1 MMDLNNVV
9 DAPRYNDDLPA
20 IKPGAITLKRIK
32 LIIPLLIL
40 TIISTA
46 CNVFGEPESCR
57 ETISDTPDNETYV
70 NYFTSMILVNQN
82 SGAPVYEDLDGVV
95 VYRATD
101 KLAIDITTHEAVSIQ
116 VCVQERENGGKIAF
130 NQTVELIPGFALIY
144 MGGFEPGSYVLRVI
158 IDDTLIKNFPFS
170 TR

>member
-1 MMDLNNVV
+1 M
-9 DAPRYNDDLPA
+9 
-20 IKPGAITLKRIK
+20 KRIK

-40 TIISTA
+40 TVISAA
-46 CNVFGEPESCR
+46 CNAFGEPESCG
-57 ETISDTPDNETYV
+57 ETIGDTPDNDTYV
-70 NYFTSMILVNQN
+70 EYFTSMILVNEN

-101 KLAIDITTHEAVSIQ
+101 KLAIDITTHEAVSVQ

-144 MGGFEPGSYVLRVI
+144 MGGFEPGRYDVRVI
-158 IDDTLIKNFPFS
+158 VEDTLIKNFPFS